1 MAVDPRRIEIIR
13 QHKHWCDRY
22 VVLSIGAILTIFV
35 GGAVVMDQLRVTAAD
50 RSSIDVMLATI
61 VLAVIIW
68 NAAGMAVA
76 EIHALLEGRKPG
88 ERF

>member
-1 MAVDPRRIEIIR
+1 MTVDPRRIEIIR
-13 QHKHWCDRY
+13 RHKHWCDRY
-22 VVLSIGAILTIFV
+22 VVLSIGVILTIFV
-35 GGAVVMDQLRVTAAD
+35 GGAVVMDQLHVTAAD
-50 RSSIDVMLATI
+50 RASIDVMLATI

-76 EIHALLEGRKPG
+76 EIHALLEVKKPG